1 MEVIRAQKGKNKGG
15 ISVTRTLATMRM
27 NEKWRVSASA
37 VNIGYVRE
45 AASKFARL
53 YGREFTV
60 SHTAEAGD
68 IITITRIA

>member
-1 MEVIRAQKGKNKGG
+1 MEIIRSTKGKNKGG
-15 ISVTRTLATMRM
+15 ISVTHTLATMRKR
-27 NEKWRVSASA
+27 EKWEVSASE
-37 VNIGYVRE
+37 VNSGYIRE

>member
-15 ISVTRTLATMRM
+15 ISVTRTLATMRKR
-27 NEKWRVSASA
+27 EKWEVSASE

>member
-1 MEVIRAQKGKNKGG
+1 MMKQKN
-15 ISVTRTLATMRM
+15 TNTLATMRKR
-27 NEKWRVSASA
+27 EKWEVSASE
-37 VNIGYVRE
+37 VNIGYARE

-68 IITITRIA
+68 IITIIRIA